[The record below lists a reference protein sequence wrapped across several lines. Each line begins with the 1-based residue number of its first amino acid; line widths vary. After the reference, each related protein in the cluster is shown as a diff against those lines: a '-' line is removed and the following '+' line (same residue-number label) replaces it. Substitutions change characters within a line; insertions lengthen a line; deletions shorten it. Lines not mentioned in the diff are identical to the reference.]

1 MISAIINLWKAVEPI
16 ARQTIRNRAAAAGT
30 LVLILAVL
38 CAIFAP
44 AIAPYDPLEID
55 PSNTLQA
62 PNADH
67 WFGTDDA
74 GRDVLSRVIWGARI
88 SLRVGLIS
96 AGIATL
102 VGTFLGLI
110 SGYYGGVLG
119 FLILRLFDL
128 LLAFPGIL
136 LALVIVTI
144 LGTGIDKVM
153 IAVGFAAVP
162 TFGRV
167 VHGCVLSVKENDY
180 VEAARSIGCRDLRI
194 ITRHIAPSI
203 LAAVTVLSTLLVAS
217 AIFTA
222 SSLSYVGLGAQP
234 PTPEWGS
241 MVSRGRYN
249 LSNAV
254 WMSAFPG
261 LAIALVVIAINV
273 VGDGLREA
281 LDPWMRGR
289 Q

>member
-1 MISAIINLWKAVEPI
+1 MDNAIIRLLKAVEPI
-16 ARQTIRNRAAAAGT
+16 GRQMMRNRAAAAGAFVLL
-30 LVLILAVL
+30 LVVL
-38 CAIFAP
+38 GAIFAP
-44 AIAPYDPLEID
+44 VVAPYDPLEID

-62 PNADH
+62 PSADH

-102 VGTFLGLI
+102 VGSLLGLI
-110 SGYYGGVLG
+110 SGYYGGVRG

-128 LLAFPGIL
+128 LLAFPITL

-153 IAVGFAAVP
+153 IAVGFAAIP

-180 VEAARSIGCRDLRI
+180 VEAARTIGCRDLRI
-194 ITRHIAPSI
+194 IICHIAPNI
-203 LAAVTVLSTLLVAS
+203 LAVVIVLSTLQIAS
-217 AIFTA
+217 AIFAA
-222 SSLSYVGLGAQP
+222 SGLSYVGLGAQP

-249 LSNAV
+249 LSNAA

-261 LAIALVVIAINV
+261 FAIALVIIAINV
-273 VGDGLREA
+273 VGDGLREG
-281 LDPWMRGR
+281 LDPWMRER
-289 Q
+289 